1 MRREDPIF
9 DGERGKRSRRM
20 PTGGNGS
27 VPWSLRRLQPIKS
40 QIQST
45 IQQYVSLIDF
55 NFSAEERQ
63 VSLSQVAWHSICPVV
78 PGSTDLVFGMT
89 STGKDNIGVI
99 ARNEQLKSEMH
110 PLPSSNMACCWP
122 S

>member
-1 MRREDPIF
+1 MVTAAAATHKVKNPI
-9 DGERGKRSRRM
+9 
-20 PTGGNGS
+20 NN
-27 VPWSLRRLQPIKS
+27 
-40 QIQST
+40 ST
-45 IQQYVSLIDF
+45 ICFSIDF

-110 PLPSSNMACCWP
+110 PLPSSKYGMLLAFLELGLSCKEVNYSFA
-122 S
+122 